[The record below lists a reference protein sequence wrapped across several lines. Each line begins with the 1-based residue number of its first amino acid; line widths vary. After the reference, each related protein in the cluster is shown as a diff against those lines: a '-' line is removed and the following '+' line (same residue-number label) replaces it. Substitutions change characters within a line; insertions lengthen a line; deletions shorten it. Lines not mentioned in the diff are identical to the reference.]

1 MTPSSVLS
9 DCSYDQER
17 KLCLLGFKKC
27 YLYTQTRTWNLNP
40 GFLLVGWLV
49 GYEGKR
55 NLKTEI
61 VLKQWYIHICI
72 FNQVKEHSG
81 SKPGATT
88 WEHLYA

>member
-1 MTPSSVLS
+1 MLFIYTNKNL
-9 DCSYDQER
+9 
-17 KLCLLGFKKC
+17 KLEP
-27 YLYTQTRTWNLNP
+27 RIS
-40 GFLLVGWLV
+40 VGWLV